1 MTRKRVRLPPVAGG
15 TGRIFA
21 FFFPPAAA
29 FSGHRPLSLC
39 LGGMCVV
46 LAPGGT
52 ARRPQPRARPAHA
65 AHQVL
70 GALADRG
77 LVRRLK
83 CEAGARMQEGFI
95 VVLAGIKH
103 VLPAAPRLAY
113 KLHSGSQVHLHVG

>member
-1 MTRKRVRLPPVAGG
+1 
-15 TGRIFA
+15 
-21 FFFPPAAA
+21 
-29 FSGHRPLSLC
+29 
-39 LGGMCVV
+39 MCVV

-70 GALADRG
+70 SALADRG
-77 LVRRLK
+77 VVRRLK

-95 VVLAGIKH
+95 VVLVGIKH
-103 VLPAAPRLAY
+103 VLPCLAY